1 MLPIM
6 IAILMS
12 SGYSLQLCREMV
24 QSLHMGVD
32 RNFITEKQ
40 AKSIIRKCMRKA
52 GAQAD

>member
-12 SGYSLQLCREMV
+12 NGYSPAICKEIIH
-24 QSLHMGVD
+24 SLNIGVD

-40 AKSIIRKCMRKA
+40 AKSLVRKCMRRA
-52 GAQAD
+52 QEQAD